1 MKQKEK
7 QGMNNYIGQSG
18 ANCDSLQYRVRT
30 PIDYNGEFTDNFDDT
45 YIKGRR
51 GIELFRYSDTL
62 LAIYIPNKTITRNV
76 YNQLKQY
83 LTPQTIE
90 QLETDISDNN
100 MGNEY
105 ILYFE
110 EKYFQDPQIN
120 KLFKE
125 TLNLETQGSKIPPRS
140 IKNLPRDKQKYIPQ
154 DEDNYIV
161 LKDSISS
168 IVSGFVFDHQIK
180 HSPAYYIKIYQYIM
194 QELNINNVSP
204 AKTLIYLDENKLL
217 ENAIKIVNKLSEN
230 TTEINKILTENKVV
244 DFSDVITGES

>member
-7 QGMNNYIGQSG
+7 QGMNNYIGQ
-18 ANCDSLQYRVRT
+18 YRVRT
-30 PIDYNGEFTDNFDDT
+30 PIDHNGEFTDNLDDT

-83 LTPQTIE
+83 FISETIE
-90 QLETDISDNN
+90 QLEIDINDNN

-110 EKYFQDPQIN
+110 EKYFQDHTIN
-120 KLFKE
+120 RLFKE

-168 IVSGFVFDHQIK
+168 IVSGYIFDHKLK
-180 HSPAYYIKIYQYIM
+180 HNPAYYIKIYQYIM
-194 QELNINNVSP
+194 SKLNISNVGP
-204 AKTLIYLDENKLL
+204 ARILIYLDENKLL
-217 ENAIKIVNKLSEN
+217 KNAIEIVNKLSEN
-230 TTEINKILTENKVV
+230 TTEINKIFSENKVV
-244 DFSDVITGES
+244 DLYNVVTGES